1 MSIGRKAT
9 SKQSTSVHEGTGYNE
24 IYLSGHEPME
34 DFTWS
39 PKREPST
46 HSPTEEEEYIGD
58 EGDGEEGE
66 EEEEE
71 GDKEEREEE
80 GE

>member
-1 MSIGRKAT
+1 MSIGRKAM
-9 SKQSTSVHEGTGYNE
+9 SGQSLAVHEGTGYNE

-39 PKREPST
+39 PKREPSA
-46 HSPTEEEEYIGD
+46 HSPTKEEEYIGD
-58 EGDGEEGE
+58 EGDGEEGV

-80 GE
+80 

>member
-1 MSIGRKAT
+1 MG
-9 SKQSTSVHEGTGYNE
+9 
-24 IYLSGHEPME
+24 

-46 HSPTEEEEYIGD
+46 HSPTKEEEYIGD

-71 GDKEEREEE
+71 GDKEEGEEE

>member
-1 MSIGRKAT
+1 MSIGRKVT
-9 SKQSTSVHEGTGYNE
+9 SEQSSSVHEGKGYNE
-24 IYLSGHEPME
+24 IYQSGHEPME

-39 PKREPST
+39 PEREPST
-46 HSPTEEEEYIGD
+46 HSPTEAKEYIGD

-80 GE
+80 

>member
-1 MSIGRKAT
+1 
-9 SKQSTSVHEGTGYNE
+9 
-24 IYLSGHEPME
+24 ME

-39 PKREPST
+39 PKKEPST

-66 EEEEE
+66 DEEKE

-80 GE
+80 RE